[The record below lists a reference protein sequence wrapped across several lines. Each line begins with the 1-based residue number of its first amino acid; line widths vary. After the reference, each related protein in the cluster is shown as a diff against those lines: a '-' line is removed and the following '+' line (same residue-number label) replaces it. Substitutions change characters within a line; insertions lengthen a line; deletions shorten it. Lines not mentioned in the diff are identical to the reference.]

1 MAARTFRKK
10 KQQQSRVFFAV
21 IWEKEQERVIKNKR
35 LRKLRAPKIESVE
48 IWSQI
53 VTEIGQ
59 ICQIFFC
66 LIL

>member
-66 LIL
+66 PIL